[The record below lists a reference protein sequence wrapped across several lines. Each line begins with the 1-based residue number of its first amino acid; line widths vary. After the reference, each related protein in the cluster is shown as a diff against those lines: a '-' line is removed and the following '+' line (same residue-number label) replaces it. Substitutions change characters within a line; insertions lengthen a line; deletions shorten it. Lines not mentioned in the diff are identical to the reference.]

1 MTKEIIEIHDDI
13 KAQDMIVIESIKD
26 TIDIN
31 DPSAVLKYGIKPM
44 EGISKFSDSLL
55 VDIKDNENKNIT
67 SQLELLVSNIKQYI
81 PAKMADIPKMGFMQS
96 IIHKLFCNMPP
107 VLDQDDKF
115 QLLATNVD
123 EIASHLDHSM
133 IGLLR
138 DNEKME
144 VLYQKNFDFF
154 REVDHYVRAGK
165 EKIKEI
171 RENEL
176 VKLQHEADT
185 TKSLLVAQQTKDLID
200 NINRF
205 ERRLQDLE
213 ISKTISMQTA
223 PQIRI
228 IQNNNQQLAEKIQG
242 SILTTLPIWKSQVVL
257 SKSLDA
263 QKKAVTLQKEVS
275 DTTNELLRY
284 NAGMLQQ
291 NTIEVAKEAERS
303 IVDIETIREVQDK
316 LVNTIEETMKIA
328 NDARVKRAS
337 VEKELETMEDNLRL
351 RISDVVT
358 KNSVDINTSTPPERP
373 KPPLLE
379 ITRR

>member
-1 MTKEIIEIHDDI
+1 MTKEIIEFHDDI
-13 KAQDMIVIESIKD
+13 KSQDMIVIESIKD

-55 VDIKDNENKNIT
+55 VDIKVNENKNIT
-67 SQLELLVSNIKQYI
+67 TQLELLVSNIKQYI
-81 PAKMADIPKMGFMQS
+81 PAKMADIPKIGFMRS
-96 IIHKLFCNMPP
+96 IIYKLFGNMPP
-107 VLDQDDKF
+107 VLDQDNKF

-373 KPPLLE
+373 KPPLPE

>member
-1 MTKEIIEIHDDI
+1 MTKEIIEFHDDI
-13 KAQDMIVIESIKD
+13 KSQDMIVIESIKD

-373 KPPLLE
+373 KPPLPE